1 MRRKLC
7 CLYDCN
13 IPFVHEDDR
22 SCIFFCQKVY
32 CDIIIGIMWGKQM
45 GTQNSEQKWKQN
57 SVISDI
63 WFYIRLFKTHEPF
76 VLALGAVEILLGAL
90 LPLFTI
96 YLPKIAIDL
105 VERKVSAEYALLVL
119 GGFSVLA
126 MLASGTQ
133 KGVAVGKYN
142 LYNTQRTNLMGMFFL
157 KSLRLRYAD
166 QESGEIKKLH
176 WKVYD
181 AIWGGDWCELSQMVR
196 GTVDLCVNM
205 LSFFLYSTVLASLS
219 VPMFLI
225 LVVLAFINYGISM
238 RHIRYEESLRE
249 QRASAQKHF
258 QAIENAMGN
267 VNGAKDIR
275 IYGMREWMIGLR
287 DQAIGELRK
296 IAELS
301 KRKDAFCERV
311 GLALAA
317 ARNLGAY
324 AYLLYQTQ
332 AGSVSAGEFVLY
344 FGAITGFSEFVNN
357 IMSSLAVLRGAANG
371 TDYIRAYLEL
381 PEENRK
387 SGKGHIDGISFP
399 PEITFQHVGFSY
411 QNTEEGDKTV
421 FQDLNLTIRAGEKLA
436 LVGANGAG
444 KTTLVKLLCGMYE
457 PDEGRILINGI
468 DRNEYPKEE
477 WYRLFSIVFQETLI
491 LPFTVGEN
499 LAMDRAERVDE
510 KKAWKALEQAGLDQT
525 FRERGIQIR
534 SYMTK
539 TMVEDGVE
547 LSGGQKQ
554 RFLLARALYKNA
566 PVMVLD
572 EPTAALDPIAESEVY
587 EQYNRYTQGKTA
599 VFVSHRLASTKFSD
613 RIILL
618 EEGKIAEE
626 GTHEEL
632 MRSGGAY
639 ARMFEV
645 QSSYYRR
652 EAGMEETG

>member
-1 MRRKLC
+1 MK
-7 CLYDCN
+7 
-13 IPFVHEDDR
+13 H
-22 SCIFFCQKVY
+22 
-32 CDIIIGIMWGKQM
+32 
-45 GTQNSEQKWKQN
+45 N

-63 WFYIRLFKTHEPF
+63 WFYIRLFRKHEPL
-76 VLALGAVEILLGAL
+76 VLVFGGAEIILGAL

-105 VERKVSAEYALLVL
+105 VERKASSGQALLIL
-119 GGFSVLA
+119 GGFSILA
-126 MLASGTQ
+126 MFASGMY
-133 KGVAVGKYN
+133 KGVEAGKYN

-157 KSLRLRYAD
+157 KSLRLCYAD
-166 QESGEIKKLH
+166 QESGENKKLH

-181 AIWGGDWCELSQMVR
+181 AIWGGDWCAVSQMVR
-196 GTVDLCVNM
+196 GTIDLCVNV
-205 LSFFLYSTVLASLS
+205 LRFFLYSTVLACLS
-219 VPMFLI
+219 VPV
-225 LVVLAFINYGISM
+225 LVVLLVLALINYGINMS
-238 RHIRYEESLRE
+238 HIRYEESLRE
-249 QRASAQKHF
+249 QRALGQKHF
-258 QAIENAMGN
+258 QCVENAMGN

-287 DQAIGELRK
+287 DRTIGELREL
-296 IAELS
+296 ARLS
-301 KRKDAFCERV
+301 KKKDAFYERI
-311 GLALAA
+311 GFALGA

-332 AGSVSAGEFVLY
+332 TGGVSAGEFVLY

-357 IMSSLAVLRGAANG
+357 IMSSLAILRGAANG
-371 TDYIRAYLEL
+371 TDYIRAYLDL

-387 SGKGHIDGISFP
+387 SGRGRVESILLP
-399 PEITFQHVGFSY
+399 PEITFEHVGFSY
-411 QNTEEGDKTV
+411 KNTEEGDKTV
-421 FQDLNLTIRAGEKLA
+421 FRDLNLTIHAGEKLA

-457 PDEGRILINGI
+457 PDEGHIFINGI
-468 DRNEYPKEE
+468 DRNEFPREE

-499 LAMDRAERVDE
+499 LAVDRAERVDE
-510 KKAWKALEQAGLDQT
+510 VKAWKALEQAGLKQT
-525 FRERGIQIR
+525 FQKQGVHMR

-539 TMVEDGVE
+539 TMTEDGVE

-587 EQYNRYTQGKTA
+587 EQYNWYTQGKTA
-599 VFVSHRLASTKFSD
+599 VFISHRLDSTKFSD

-618 EEGKIAEE
+618 DDGEIREM
-626 GTHEEL
+626 GTHGEL
-632 MRSGGAY
+632 MRAGGDY

-652 EAGMEETG
+652 EADVWADREALI

>member
-1 MRRKLC
+1 METR
-7 CLYDCN
+7 D
-13 IPFVHEDDR
+13 
-22 SCIFFCQKVY
+22 
-32 CDIIIGIMWGKQM
+32 
-45 GTQNSEQKWKQN
+45 SERECRHN

-63 WFYIRLFKTHEPF
+63 WFYIRFFKEHEPF
-76 VLALGAVEILLGAL
+76 VLVFGMAEIIFGAIV
-90 LPLFTI
+90 PLFTI
-96 YLPKIAIDL
+96 YLPKVAIDL
-105 VERKVSAEYALLVL
+105 VERRAASGRTLLVL
-119 GGFSVLA
+119 GGFSLLT
-126 MLASGTQ
+126 MLAAGMQ
-133 KGVAVGKYN
+133 KGVEAGKYN
-142 LYNTQRTNLMGMFFL
+142 LYNTQRTNLMGLFFL

-166 QESGEIKKLH
+166 QESENVKKLH

-181 AIWGGDWCELSQMVR
+181 AIWGGDWCAVSQMVR
-196 GTVDLCVNM
+196 GTVDLCVNI
-205 LSFFLYSTVLASLS
+205 LSFLLYSTVLAFLS
-219 VPMFLI
+219 VPVVVI
-225 LVVLAFINYGISM
+225 LLALAFVNYGISM
-238 RHIRYEESLRE
+238 SHIRFEESLRE
-249 QRASAQKHF
+249 PRAAAQKHF
-258 QAIENAMGN
+258 QCVENAMGN

-275 IYGMREWMIGLR
+275 IYGMKQWMLGMR
-287 DQAIGELRK
+287 DQTIGELRK
-296 IAELS
+296 LEEML
-301 KRKDAFCERV
+301 KGKDAFYERV
-311 GLALAA
+311 GFALAA

-324 AYLLYQTQ
+324 AYLLYRTQ

-344 FGAITGFSEFVNN
+344 FGAITGFSGFVNN
-357 IMSSLAVLRGAANG
+357 IMSSLAILRGAANG
-371 TDYIRAYLEL
+371 TDYIRAYLDL
-381 PEENRK
+381 PEENRR
-387 SGKGHIDGISFP
+387 SGDGRIDSISLP

-421 FQDLNLTIRAGEKLA
+421 FRDLNLTIRAGEKLA

-468 DRNEYPKEE
+468 DRNDFPKEE

-510 KKAWKALEQAGLDQT
+510 EKAWKALEQAGLKQT
-525 FRERGIQIR
+525 FRERGIHIR

-539 TMVEDGVE
+539 TMMEDGVE

-587 EQYNRYTQGKTA
+587 EQYNRYTQGRTA
-599 VFVSHRLASTKFSD
+599 IFISHRLASTKFSD

-618 EEGKIAEE
+618 DDGEIAEM

-632 MRSGGAY
+632 MRAGGNY

-645 QSSYYRR
+645 QSSYYRK
-652 EAGMEETG
+652 EADVSTDSMVPT

>member
-1 MRRKLC
+1 
-7 CLYDCN
+7 
-13 IPFVHEDDR
+13 
-22 SCIFFCQKVY
+22 
-32 CDIIIGIMWGKQM
+32 M
-45 GTQNSEQKWKQN
+45 GTCNSEREWKHN

-63 WFYIRLFKTHEPF
+63 WFYIRLFRKYEPL
-76 VLALGAVEILLGAL
+76 VLVFGGVEIILGAL
-90 LPLFTI
+90 LPLFMI

-105 VERKVSAEYALLVL
+105 VERRVPAGQALLIL
-119 GGFSVLA
+119 GGFSILA
-126 MLASGTQ
+126 MLANGMY
-133 KGVAVGKYN
+133 KGVEAGKYN

-166 QESGEIKKLH
+166 QESGENKKLH

-181 AIWGGDWCELSQMVR
+181 AIWGGDWCAVSRMVR
-196 GTVDLCVNM
+196 GTIDLCVNV
-205 LSFFLYSTVLASLS
+205 LSFFLYSTVLACLS
-219 VPMFLI
+219 VPVFAVLLI
-225 LVVLAFINYGISM
+225 LALVNYGIHM

-249 QRASAQKHF
+249 QRALAQKHF
-258 QAIENAMGN
+258 QCVENAMGN

-275 IYGMREWMIGLR
+275 IYGMKQWMTGLR
-287 DQAIGELRK
+287 DQTIGELREL
-296 IAELS
+296 ARLS
-301 KRKDAFCERV
+301 KKKDAFYERI
-311 GLALAA
+311 GFALGAV
-317 ARNLGAY
+317 RNLGAY

-332 AGSVSAGEFVLY
+332 TGGVSAGEFVLY
-344 FGAITGFSEFVNN
+344 FGAITGFSGFVNN

-371 TDYIRAYLEL
+371 TDCIRAYLDL

-387 SGKGHIDGISFP
+387 SGTGRVENISLP

-411 QNTEEGDKTV
+411 KNTEEGEKTV
-421 FQDLNLTIRAGEKLA
+421 FRDLNLTIRAGEKLA

-457 PDEGRILINGI
+457 PDEGQIFINGI
-468 DRNEYPKEE
+468 DRNEFPKEE
-477 WYRLFSIVFQETLI
+477 WYRLFSIVFQEPLI

-499 LAMDRAERVDE
+499 LAVDRAERVDE
-510 KKAWKALEQAGLDQT
+510 KKAWRALEQAGLQQT
-525 FRERGIQIR
+525 FKKQGIHMQ

-539 TMVEDGVE
+539 TMMEDGVE

-554 RFLLARALYKNA
+554 RFLLARALYKHA

-572 EPTAALDPIAESEVY
+572 EPTAALDPLAESEVY

-599 VFVSHRLASTKFSD
+599 VFISHRLASTKFSD

-618 EEGKIAEE
+618 TDGEIAEM

-632 MRSGGAY
+632 MRAGGDY

-645 QSSYYRR
+645 QSSYYRGEADVRRDR
-652 EAGMEETG
+652 EVLI

>member
-1 MRRKLC
+1 MK
-7 CLYDCN
+7 
-13 IPFVHEDDR
+13 H
-22 SCIFFCQKVY
+22 
-32 CDIIIGIMWGKQM
+32 
-45 GTQNSEQKWKQN
+45 N

-63 WFYIRLFKTHEPF
+63 WFYIRLFRKHEPL
-76 VLALGAVEILLGAL
+76 VLVLGGAEIILGAL
-90 LPLFTI
+90 LPLFMI

-105 VERKVSAEYALLVL
+105 VERKASSGQALLIL
-119 GGFSVLA
+119 GGFSILA
-126 MLASGTQ
+126 MFASGMY
-133 KGVAVGKYN
+133 KGVEAGKYN

-157 KSLRLRYAD
+157 KSLRLCYAD
-166 QESGEIKKLH
+166 QESGENKKLH

-181 AIWGGDWCELSQMVR
+181 AIWGGDWCAVSQMVR
-196 GTVDLCVNM
+196 GTIDLCVNV
-205 LSFFLYSTVLASLS
+205 LSFFLYSTVLACLS
-219 VPMFLI
+219 VPV
-225 LVVLAFINYGISM
+225 LVVLLALALINYGINMS
-238 RHIRYEESLRE
+238 HIRYEESLRE
-249 QRASAQKHF
+249 QRALGQKHF
-258 QAIENAMGN
+258 QCVENAMGN

-287 DQAIGELRK
+287 DRTIGELREL
-296 IAELS
+296 AWLS
-301 KRKDAFCERV
+301 KKKDAFYERI
-311 GLALAA
+311 GFALGA

-332 AGSVSAGEFVLY
+332 TGGVSAGEFVLY

-357 IMSSLAVLRGAANG
+357 IMSSLAILRGAANG
-371 TDYIRAYLEL
+371 TDYIRAYLDL

-387 SGKGHIDGISFP
+387 SGKGRVESILLP
-399 PEITFQHVGFSY
+399 PEITFEHVGFSY
-411 QNTEEGDKTV
+411 KNTEEGDKTV
-421 FQDLNLTIRAGEKLA
+421 FRDLNLTIHAGEKLA

-457 PDEGRILINGI
+457 PDEGQIFINGI
-468 DRNEYPKEE
+468 DRNEFPREE
-477 WYRLFSIVFQETLI
+477 WYRLFSIVFQEMLI

-499 LAMDRAERVDE
+499 LAVDRAERVDE
-510 KKAWKALEQAGLDQT
+510 EKAWKALEQAGLKQT
-525 FRERGIQIR
+525 FQKQGIHMR

-539 TMVEDGVE
+539 TMTEDGVE

-566 PVMVLD
+566 PIMVLD

-587 EQYNRYTQGKTA
+587 EQYNQYTQGKTA
-599 VFVSHRLASTKFSD
+599 VFISHRLASTKFSD

-618 EEGKIAEE
+618 NDGEIAEM

-632 MRSGGAY
+632 MRAGGDY

-652 EAGMEETG
+652 EADVRADREALI

>member
-1 MRRKLC
+1 MK
-7 CLYDCN
+7 
-13 IPFVHEDDR
+13 H
-22 SCIFFCQKVY
+22 
-32 CDIIIGIMWGKQM
+32 
-45 GTQNSEQKWKQN
+45 N

-63 WFYIRLFKTHEPF
+63 WFYIRLFRKNEPL
-76 VLALGAVEILLGAL
+76 VLVLGGAEIVLGAF
-90 LPLFTI
+90 LPFFMI
-96 YLPKIAIDL
+96 YLPKVAIDL
-105 VERKVSAEYALLVL
+105 VERRAPAGQALLAL
-119 GGFSVLA
+119 GGFGILA
-126 MLASGTQ
+126 MLASGMY
-133 KGVAVGKYN
+133 KGVQAGKYN

-166 QESGEIKKLH
+166 QESGENKKLH

-181 AIWGGDWCELSQMVR
+181 AIWGGDWCAVSQMVR
-196 GTVDLCVNM
+196 GTIDLCVNG
-205 LSFFLYSTVLASLS
+205 LRFILYSTVLACLS
-219 VPMFLI
+219 VPVFAAL
-225 LVVLAFINYGISM
+225 LALALINYGFHM

-249 QRASAQKHF
+249 QRAVAQKHF
-258 QAIENAMGN
+258 QCVENAMGN

-287 DQAIGELRK
+287 DQTIGELREL
-296 IAELS
+296 AELS
-301 KRKDAFCERV
+301 KKKDALYERI
-311 GLALAA
+311 GFALGAV
-317 ARNLGAY
+317 RNLGAY

-344 FGAITGFSEFVNN
+344 FGAITGFSGFVND
-357 IMSSLAVLRGAANG
+357 IMSSLAILRGAANG
-371 TDYIRAYLEL
+371 TDCIRAYLDL

-387 SGKGHIDGISFP
+387 SGNGHVASIALP
-399 PEITFQHVGFSY
+399 PEITFRHVGFSY
-411 QNTEEGDKTV
+411 KNTEEGDKTV
-421 FQDLNLTIRAGEKLA
+421 FRDLNLTIRAGEKLA

-457 PDEGRILINGI
+457 PDEGQIFINGI
-468 DRNEYPKEE
+468 DRNEFPKEE

-499 LAMDRAERVDE
+499 LAVDRAERVDE
-510 KKAWKALEQAGLDQT
+510 ERAWRALGQAGLKQT
-525 FRERGIQIR
+525 FQRQGIHMR

-539 TMVEDGVE
+539 TMMEDGVE

-587 EQYNRYTQGKTA
+587 EQYNRYTQGRTS
-599 VFVSHRLASTKFSD
+599 VFISHRLASTKFSD
-613 RIILL
+613 RIIVLDGG
-618 EEGKIAEE
+618 EIAEM

-632 MRSGGAY
+632 MRAGGDY

-652 EAGMEETG
+652 EEGAET

>member
-1 MRRKLC
+1 
-7 CLYDCN
+7 
-13 IPFVHEDDR
+13 
-22 SCIFFCQKVY
+22 
-32 CDIIIGIMWGKQM
+32 M
-45 GTQNSEQKWKQN
+45 GMGNSEQECRHN

-63 WFYIRLFKTHEPF
+63 WFYIRFFKEHEPF
-76 VLALGAVEILLGAL
+76 VLVFGGAEIIFGAI

-96 YLPKIAIDL
+96 YLPKIALDL
-105 VERKVSAEYALLVL
+105 VERRAASGRALLIL
-119 GGFSVLA
+119 GGFSLLI
-126 MLASGTQ
+126 MLAGGLH
-133 KGVAVGKYN
+133 KGVEAGKYN
-142 LYNTQRTNLMGMFFL
+142 LYNTQRTNLMGLFFL

-166 QESGEIKKLH
+166 QEAGENKRLH

-181 AIWGGDWCELSQMVR
+181 AVWGGDWCAVSQMVR
-196 GTVDLCVNM
+196 GTVDLCVNI
-205 LSFFLYSTVLASLS
+205 LSFLLYSTVLAFLS
-219 VPMFLI
+219 VPVVGI
-225 LVVLAFINYGISM
+225 LLALAFVNYGISM
-238 RHIRYEESLRE
+238 SHIRFEESLRE
-249 QRASAQKHF
+249 QRAAAQKHF
-258 QAIENAMGN
+258 QCVENAMGN

-275 IYGMREWMIGLR
+275 IYGMKEWMLGLR
-287 DQAIGELRK
+287 DQTIGELRK
-296 IAELS
+296 LEELS
-301 KRKDAFCERV
+301 KRKDAFYERV
-311 GLALAA
+311 GFALAA

-324 AYLLYQTQ
+324 AYLLYRTQ

-344 FGAITGFSEFVNN
+344 FGAITGFSGFVNN
-357 IMSSLAVLRGAANG
+357 IMSSLAILRGAANG
-371 TDYIRAYLEL
+371 TDYIRAYLDL

-387 SGKGHIDGISFP
+387 SGKGRIDSISLP

-421 FQDLNLTIRAGEKLA
+421 FRDLNLTIRAGEKLA

-468 DRNEYPKEE
+468 DRSEFPKEE

-510 KKAWKALEQAGLDQT
+510 AKAWKALEQAGLKHT
-525 FRERGIQIR
+525 FQEQGIHIR

-539 TMVEDGVE
+539 TMMEDGVE

-587 EQYNRYTQGKTA
+587 EQYNRYTQDKTA
-599 VFVSHRLASTKFSD
+599 VFISHRLASTKFSD

-632 MRSGGAY
+632 MRAGGTY

-652 EAGMEETG
+652 EAGACVDAQI